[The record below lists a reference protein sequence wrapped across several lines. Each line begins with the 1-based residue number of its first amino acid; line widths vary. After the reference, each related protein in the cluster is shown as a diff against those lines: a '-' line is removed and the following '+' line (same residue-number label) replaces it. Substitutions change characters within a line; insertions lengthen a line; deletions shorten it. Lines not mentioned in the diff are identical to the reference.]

1 MLEPIYYDIGRICKE
16 TYCEISK
23 ENKNDNL
30 TPKMV
35 DKNILKNM
43 EFSLLKIP
51 FDCPEDIANYLL
63 ELNKEENHG
72 VIKINN
78 RELNYCIIN
87 IGRYINN
94 IDNINRTY
102 NLKNVDLIVIAD
114 GRRIIKRKELA
125 ELIPKLREKIS
136 PNTAIYFPTALPW
149 EMPLL
154 TYLGVD
160 YFDYSSAPYYASL
173 GYQFT
178 KNRIMKIDDD
188 NKSFD
193 DILKHN
199 MLVLDEIIK
208 EIKYCIKEGCLRNLV
223 EETSLS
229 DPYIRANYRRYNP
242 DLRNIP
248 LSKGKKIVVSIDET
262 TIPEVKKYLERVK
275 NYEVFTN
282 TIVLL
287 PCSSKKPYSHSKSHQ
302 FFINAINSVNFPVEE
317 LILTSPYGIVPRAL
331 EGVVD
336 YDIPVV
342 GKWSSDEVEFINKLL
357 KEYLN
362 NAKDKF
368 GKLNIIAHLP
378 ENYLEIL
385 DENEYK
391 KYGNYIITSEDGIP
405 TSTKSL
411 ENLKNI
417 LKELKSKL
425 ETENNNNDKCD
436 DKRKSGKTK
445 KMQFIHNYKQL
456 AKFQFN
462 KDFIPNDVVIK
473 GRHRKFFIKQNNK
486 MVQICSLNEE
496 NGLLVLTYD
505 GGNLLGKT
513 NWVEVDFKI
522 KKSSLFA
529 PGFKDCDENISVNDE
544 VVIIYNGKIIGVG
557 RALMSGLE
565 MKKAKHG
572 ALANI
577 RHVKYN

>member
-16 TYCEISK
+16 VYCK
-23 ENKNDNL
+23 AQYDKNKKNNNQSI
-30 TPKMV
+30 TPKMI
-35 DKNILKNM
+35 DENILNDI
-43 EFSLLKIP
+43 ELPLLKIP
-51 FDCPEDIANYLL
+51 FDCPEDIANYLIDV
-63 ELNKEENHG
+63 NKEETYGTVELKNEEK
-72 VIKINN
+72 IK
-78 RELNYCIIN
+78 YCIIN
-87 IGRYINN
+87 FGKYIDN
-94 IDNINRTY
+94 IDNINL
-102 NLKNVDLIVIAD
+102 NELEPDLIIIAD
-114 GRRIIKRKELA
+114 GRRLIKRKELV

-154 TYLGVD
+154 AYLGVD
-160 YFDYSSAPYYASL
+160 YFDYSSASYYASL
-173 GYQFT
+173 GYKFT
-178 KNRIMKIDDD
+178 KNRMMTIS

-193 DILKHN
+193 ELLQHN
-199 MLVLDEIIK
+199 MSILDEVVE

-229 DPYIRANYRRYNP
+229 DPYLRANYRRYNP

-248 LSKGKKIVVSIDET
+248 LSKGKKIIVSIDET
-262 TIPEVKKYLERVK
+262 TIPEVKKYIERVK
-275 NYEVFTN
+275 NYEAFTN

-287 PCSSKKPYSHSKSHQ
+287 PCSSKKPYSYSKSHQ

-317 LILTSPYGIVPRAL
+317 VILTSPYGIVPRAL
-331 EGVVD
+331 EGAID
-336 YDIPVV
+336 YDIPVT
-342 GKWSSDEVEFINKLL
+342 GKWSSEEIEFINKHL
-357 KEYLN
+357 KEYLD

-378 ENYLEIL
+378 EHYMEIL

-391 KYGNYIITSEDGIP
+391 KYGNYIITSEDDNP

-411 ENLKNI
+411 ENLKNT
-417 LKELKSKL
+417 LKELKEL
-425 ETENNNNDKCD
+425 VLNENPDNDNKSN
-436 DKRKSGKTK
+436 KTRKQ
-445 KMQFIHNYKQL
+445 QFIHNYKQL

-462 KDFIPNDVVIK
+462 KDFIPDDVIIK
-473 GRHRKFFIKQNNK
+473 GRHRKFFVKQNNK
-486 MVQICSLNEE
+486 LVQICSLNEE

-513 NWVEVDFKI
+513 NWVEVDFKV
-522 KKSSLFA
+522 KKGSLFA

-544 VVIIYNGKIIGVG
+544 LVIIYDGKVIGVG

-572 ALANI
+572 SLANI
-577 RHVKYN
+577 RHVKYD

>member
-16 TYCEISK
+16 VYCK
-23 ENKNDNL
+23 AQYDKNKKNNNQSI
-30 TPKMV
+30 TPKMI
-35 DKNILKNM
+35 DENILNDI
-43 EFSLLKIP
+43 ELPLLKIP
-51 FDCPEDIANYLL
+51 FDCPEDIANYLIDV
-63 ELNKEENHG
+63 NKEETYGTVELKNEEK
-72 VIKINN
+72 IK
-78 RELNYCIIN
+78 YCIIN
-87 IGRYINN
+87 FGKYVDN
-94 IDNINRTY
+94 IDNINL
-102 NLKNVDLIVIAD
+102 NELEPDLIIIAD
-114 GRRIIKRKELA
+114 GRRLIKRKELV

-154 TYLGVD
+154 AYLGVD
-160 YFDYSSAPYYASL
+160 YFDYSSASYYASL
-173 GYQFT
+173 GYKFT
-178 KNRIMKIDDD
+178 KNRMMTIS

-193 DILKHN
+193 ELLQHN
-199 MLVLDEIIK
+199 MSILDEVVE

-229 DPYIRANYRRYNP
+229 DPYLRANYRRYNP

-248 LSKGKKIVVSIDET
+248 LSKGKKIIVSIDET
-262 TIPEVKKYLERVK
+262 TIPEVKKYIERVK
-275 NYEVFTN
+275 NYEAFTN

-287 PCSSKKPYSHSKSHQ
+287 PCSSKKPYSYSKSHQ

-317 LILTSPYGIVPRAL
+317 VILTSPYGIVPRAL
-331 EGVVD
+331 EGAID
-336 YDIPVV
+336 YDIPVT
-342 GKWSSDEVEFINKLL
+342 GKWSSEEIEFINKHL
-357 KEYLN
+357 KEYLD

-378 ENYLEIL
+378 EHYLEIL

-391 KYGNYIITSEDGIP
+391 KYGNYIITSEDDNP

-411 ENLKNI
+411 ENLKNT
-417 LKELKSKL
+417 LKELKEL
-425 ETENNNNDKCD
+425 VLNENPDNDNESNKT
-436 DKRKSGKTK
+436 RKQ
-445 KMQFIHNYKQL
+445 QFIHNYKQL

-462 KDFIPNDVVIK
+462 KDFIPDDVIIK
-473 GRHRKFFIKQNNK
+473 GRHRKFFVKQNNK
-486 MVQICSLNEE
+486 LVQICSLNEE

-513 NWVEVDFKI
+513 NWVEVDFKV
-522 KKSSLFA
+522 KKGSLFA

-544 VVIIYNGKIIGVG
+544 IVIIYDGKVIGVG

-572 ALANI
+572 SLANI
-577 RHVKYN
+577 RHVKYD